1 MKDSNETTS
10 TIDDDKKS
18 LTVLQTM
25 KEVKQPE
32 DLQDG
37 IVNATATDVLP
48 TNKTRGGVHQSSD
61 EEEDDDDDDDDDA
74 ENYWTACYAVSFN
87 KRGTLLASGHAS
99 GLIPIHDFM
108 GRTMSALYCPPPGIT
123 LTNGA
128 NNGSVLLTSF
138 IYSGDGGGKVSNN
151 NPKDKPARRKPGPK
165 PKNPPKATAK
175 KKKLPDAPRSPNQY
189 QPHSVTTNASQD
201 SLSSYQQSLNVGITT
216 STSGEGGNNSS
227 ILGGSFESGGDK
239 STTSK
244 KQDAAESAAAA
255 NNQNQQVQYMNGV
268 TSLSWDRRSRTILG
282 GAIEDKNLRL
292 MDNT

>member
-1 MKDSNETTS
+1 
-10 TIDDDKKS
+10 
-18 LTVLQTM
+18 
-25 KEVKQPE
+25 
-32 DLQDG
+32 
-37 IVNATATDVLP
+37 
-48 TNKTRGGVHQSSD
+48 
-61 EEEDDDDDDDDDA
+61 
-74 ENYWTACYAVSFN
+74 
-87 KRGTLLASGHAS
+87 
-99 GLIPIHDFM
+99 M
-108 GRTMSALYCPPPGIT
+108 GRTISALYCPPPGIT

-138 IYSGDGGGKVSNN
+138 IYSGDGEGKVSNN

-165 PKNPPKATAK
+165 PTNPPKATAK